1 MNPPS
6 CPGCS
11 APLDPLATKCPY
23 CNLVTPK
30 GRAEAERAEYEARAR
45 QAQGQAYAAAQ
56 ASMAQAAASQEVS
69 KSANYALI
77 ATIVGFV
84 SCCSPVGWLGGFFAY
99 RSLSLAGKHGIPKPV
114 SAIVSAV
121 LAVLGTLMTI
131 GVFVGSH
138 FDQKDKEKRI
148 ATIEA
153 RCKDARTKASLDAKT
168 ACDVAEAYLLTSNKM
183 TTSAAMVCQSTPTVN
198 GATASLDSVAVLTNG
213 KTQATYR
220 ICLVKGARWFVVHA
234 DTTTDEC
241 LDEAPAATTDAEE
254 QFARDTYAG
263 LVEKA
268 RLNRADKRLGGAK
281 GAVDRAASTD
291 RTCDAAALAR
301 TNGGTVPV
309 VRAIDYAVLDGK
321 DDPNFAFLSNKE
333 LLEYFT
339 KGKLSAKEKSDLASK
354 LTRGTPFLA
363 VYKHKSRTFPEVS
376 EKGDKSDYGFSP
388 GEYDGTLYVV
398 DTSRVEVIC
407 QGPLLWKTPAKP
419 PFAISR
425 KSTRGVVEDRA
436 KVEFEHRF
444 QDAATER
451 MKALS
456 GGKLRLGYKPI
467 E

>member
-30 GRAEAERAEYEARAR
+30 GRLEAERAEYEARA
-45 QAQGQAYAAAQ
+45 QHAHGQAYAAAQ

-77 ATIVGFV
+77 ATLLGFV

-121 LAVLGTLMTI
+121 LAVLGTLLTI

-168 ACDVAEAYLLTSNKM
+168 ACDVTEAYLLKSNKM
-183 TTSAAMVCQSTPTVN
+183 TTSGTMVCQGTPAVS
-198 GATASLDSVAVLTNG
+198 GATASLDSVAILANG
-213 KTQATYR
+213 KTQGTYR

-241 LDEAPAATTDAEE
+241 LDEAPAATTDPEE
-254 QFARDTYAG
+254 QVARDTYVE

-268 RLNRADKRLGGAK
+268 RLKGADKRLSGAK
-281 GAVDRAASTD
+281 GAIDRASSTD

-301 TNGGTVPV
+301 TNDGTIPV
-309 VRAIDYAVLDGK
+309 ARAIDYAVLDGK
-321 DDPNFAFLSNKE
+321 NDPDFAFLSNKE
-333 LLEYFT
+333 LLDYFA
-339 KGKLSAKEKSDLASK
+339 KGKTSVKAKSDLASK
-354 LTRGTPFLA
+354 LSRGTPFLA
-363 VYKHKSRTFPEVS
+363 VYKHKSRTFPEVL
-376 EKGDKSDYGFSP
+376 EKGDKSDYGFTP
-388 GEYDGTLYVV
+388 GNYDGTLYVV
-398 DTSRVEVIC
+398 DTIRAEVIC
-407 QGPLLWKTPAKP
+407 QGPLVWKTPAKA
-419 PFAISR
+419 PFPISR
-425 KSTRGVVEDRA
+425 KSTRSIVEERA
-436 KVEFEHRF
+436 EVDFERRF